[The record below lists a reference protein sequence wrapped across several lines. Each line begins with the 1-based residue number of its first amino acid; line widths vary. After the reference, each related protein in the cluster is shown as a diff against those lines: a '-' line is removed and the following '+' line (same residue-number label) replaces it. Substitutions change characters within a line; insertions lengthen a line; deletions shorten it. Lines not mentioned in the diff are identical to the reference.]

1 VSVLVEDHAAKLVG
15 QPGYSLD
22 ELFRRV
28 DLFVALG
35 GDGTLLRLVRDL
47 RGKMKPIMGINFG
60 SLGFLTSF
68 GGPEYAVAAKAIA
81 TGNYRVDER
90 TLLEAS
96 IERKGQVIFSQ
107 NGLNDVVV
115 TRSEGSR
122 LVRLEL
128 FIDDNHLTEYNAD
141 GLIIATSTGSTA
153 YSLSAGGPIVMPNS
167 GVFVVTPICPHVLT
181 NRSVIVSNRSTIR
194 LQPSQGEQQL
204 SMSVDGQGFIQLHAN
219 DVVRVQHAH
228 EKLPL
233 LFPKDLTFADILGA
247 KLRWS
252 GSAI

>member
-1 VSVLVEDHAAKLVG
+1 
-15 QPGYSLD
+15 
-22 ELFRRV
+22 
-28 DLFVALG
+28 
-35 GDGTLLRLVRDL
+35 
-47 RGKMKPIMGINFG
+47 
-60 SLGFLTSF
+60 
-68 GGPEYAVAAKAIA
+68 
-81 TGNYRVDER
+81 
-90 TLLEAS
+90 
-96 IERKGQVIFSQ
+96 
-107 NGLNDVVV
+107 
-115 TRSEGSR
+115 
-122 LVRLEL
+122 
-128 FIDDNHLTEYNAD
+128 
-141 GLIIATSTGSTA
+141 
-153 YSLSAGGPIVMPNS
+153 
-167 GVFVVTPICPHVLT
+167 VVTPICPHVLT